1 MFQFHNKRTV
11 TVNIRITIARRL
23 LIAASLSALTL
34 VGVNT
39 SAESESS
46 VLPKEA
52 AVNNKKL
59 DAIVRTRGQSA
70 SVENLTV
77 FECGRVESPDRS
89 HWSPGVD
96 VGVSHKMVASCYLIK
111 HDDKLMVWDTGIPA
125 PVATLPN
132 GLSIAGGKINLFLD
146 KPFPQLLKEHG
157 VSPDSIEYLA
167 MSHMHA
173 DHTGNANAF
182 SHATWFIQEAEY
194 NAAFGNESKKYNFR
208 KATYDKLDQDKV
220 VKLNGHH
227 DVFGDGSVV
236 IIPAPGHTPGH
247 QVLYV
252 NLASGPVILSG
263 DLWHFA
269 SNYHF
274 SRVPG
279 FNYDIKQTKASMKM
293 IDALASVS
301 GAKIILQH
309 DHSGNKKIPHSPKS
323 LR

>member
-1 MFQFHNKRTV
+1 MKTHNKRPV
-11 TVNIRITIARRL
+11 KVNIQMKRARKL
-23 LIAASLSALTL
+23 LKAAGFSMLSAVSAAALAVENTELLT
-34 VGVNT
+34 VD
-39 SAESESS
+39 
-46 VLPKEA
+46 A
-52 AVNNKKL
+52 AVNSKVL
-59 DAIVRTRGQSA
+59 DGVA
-70 SVENLTV
+70 SGLGKGAKVDSLTV
-77 FECGRVESPDRS
+77 FECGRVEAPDRS

-96 VGVSHKMVASCYLIK
+96 VGVAHKMVASCYLIR
-111 HDDKLMVWDTGIPA
+111 HGDKLMVWDTGIPA
-125 PVATLPN
+125 PVAKLEN

-146 KPFPQLLKEHG
+146 KPFPALLKENG
-157 VSPDSIEYLA
+157 ISPASVEYLA

-182 SHATWFIQEAEY
+182 TNANWFIQEAEY
-194 NAAFGNESKKYNFR
+194 NAAFGEDAPKFNFR
-208 KATYDKLDQDKV
+208 KATYAKLDQSKV

-252 NLASGPVILSG
+252 NLESGPVILSG

-279 FNYDIKQTKASMKM
+279 FNYDVKQTRASMKM
-293 IDALASVS
+293 IDALAAVS

-309 DHSGNKKIPHSPKS
+309 DHDGNQKIPHAPKS
-323 LR
+323 VR